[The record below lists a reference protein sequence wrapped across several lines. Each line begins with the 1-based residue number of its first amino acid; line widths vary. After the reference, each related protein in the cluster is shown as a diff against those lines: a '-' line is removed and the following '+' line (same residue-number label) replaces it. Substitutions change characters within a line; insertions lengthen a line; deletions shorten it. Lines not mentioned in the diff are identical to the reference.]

1 MYVCVMYSISITEV
15 TCMNCV
21 ETSNLCITD
30 AAFIELTRENEQ
42 HKDEL
47 TLHGELIT
55 DIYHYKCALTQL
67 TLTYFIQYP

>member
-1 MYVCVMYSISITEV
+1 MLALTVERHMLLNCIISLFVMSSLSLFVLKEHV
-15 TCMNCV
+15 LLFN
-21 ETSNLCITD
+21 SNLCITD

-55 DIYHYKCALTQL
+55 DI
-67 TLTYFIQYP
+67 

>member
-1 MYVCVMYSISITEV
+1 MYVCAMYSISITEV

-42 HKDEL
+42 HKDEI

-55 DIYHYKCALTQL
+55 DI
-67 TLTYFIQYP
+67 

>member
-1 MYVCVMYSISITEV
+1 MCVMCSISITEV

-21 ETSNLCITD
+21 EMYNPSNLCITD

-47 TLHGELIT
+47 SLHGENSSHYT
-55 DIYHYKCALTQL
+55 DI
-67 TLTYFIQYP
+67 

>member
-1 MYVCVMYSISITEV
+1 MWRC
-15 TCMNCV
+15 NP
-21 ETSNLCITD
+21 SNLCITD

-42 HKDEL
+42 HKDEI

-67 TLTYFIQYP
+67 TLTYFMQSLDVYNCEEFDV

>member
-1 MYVCVMYSISITEV
+1 MYVCAMYSISITEV

-47 TLHGELIT
+47 TLHGENSSH
-55 DIYHYKCALTQL
+55 D
-67 TLTYFIQYP
+67 